1 MPVSTGMAGLR
12 SHEES
17 DSYTLAAEVRRR
29 VQRAVKGP
37 AFRVQFDL
45 VKQILKS
52 SSSAC
57 ANMAEGFSRHRPK
70 EHAAFLR
77 IAKASLSETI
87 EHLRD
92 AHGRGL
98 IDAAV
103 MLTIA
108 SYARRSRGACT
119 QWIRYLGGEE
129 D

>member
-1 MPVSTGMAGLR
+1 MAGLR

-17 DSYTLAAEVRRR
+17 DAYKLAAEVRRR
-29 VQRAVKGP
+29 VQRVVKDP
-37 AFRVQFDL
+37 AFKLEFDL

-52 SSSAC
+52 SSSSC

-70 EHAAFLR
+70 DHAAFLR

-98 IDAAV
+98 IDAEV

-108 SYARRSRGACT
+108 SYALRSRGACT
-119 QWIRYLGGEE
+119 QWIRYLEGES